1 MSNNA
6 KVATLSA
13 DSHHAI
19 KVRDLTKYYGRP
31 GRGVLAVDHISFD
44 VRRGEVF
51 GFLGPNGAGKT
62 TTQRMLTTLLEPT
75 EGRIV
80 INGHDLAH
88 DTYPVKRQMGLVPE
102 ESNVYTELT
111 AWGNLMFT
119 AQLYR
124 VPRSERAARAR
135 ELLET
140 FGLWEKRDVKV
151 EDFSKGMRRRL
162 SIAMAI
168 IHRPTLL
175 FMDEPTPGLDAQS
188 ARAIRDL
195 IRQLNA
201 EGTTVFLTTHQ
212 IEEANQLCD
221 RVTIIH
227 HGQIAAIDT
236 PEQLKR
242 AFQRVQSVEVAL
254 EPDGGSTGPV
264 LSPSASLGMNS
275 AEGLTGTQ
283 DHGKSLAAL
292 PGVTTPVKMGDKWRL
307 YTEDPSALLP
317 RVMDYARSH
326 DLRVVSLSTLGPS
339 LEDVFL
345 EITGQQVGTVHHGTQ
360 ENAQRRRGMGKRK
373 GGGR

>member
-1 MSNNA
+1 MDNA
-6 KVATLSA
+6 IEVYE
-13 DSHHAI
+13 
-19 KVRDLTKYYGRP
+19 LTKYYGDL
-31 GRGVLAVDHISFD
+31 LAVDHISFE
-44 VRRGEVF
+44 VRRGEIF

-80 INGHDLAH
+80 VHGHDLAR
-88 DTYPVKRQMGLVPE
+88 DPYPVKRQMGLVPE

-111 AWGNLMFT
+111 AWDNLMFT
-119 AQLYR
+119 ATLYR

-151 EDFSKGMRRRL
+151 ENFSKGMRRRL

-168 IHRPTLL
+168 IHKPALL
-175 FMDEPTPGLDAQS
+175 FLDEPTPGLDAQS

-195 IRQLNA
+195 IRRLNA

-221 RVTIIH
+221 RVAIIN
-227 HGQIAAIDT
+227 HGRIAAIDT
-236 PEQLKR
+236 PERLKA
-242 AFQRVQSVEVAL
+242 AFRRVQSVEVAL
-254 EPDGGSTGPV
+254 EPDGQVHGP
-264 LSPSASLGMNS
+264 ALG
-275 AEGLTGTQ
+275 
-283 DHGKSLAAL
+283 AL
-292 PGVTTPVKMGDKWRL
+292 PGVTTAVKMGDKWRL

-317 RVMDYARSH
+317 RVVHYAEEH
-326 DLRVVSLSTLGPS
+326 GLRVVSLSTLGPS

-345 EITGQQVGTVHHGTQ
+345 EITGQRVGAVRHETREGGP
-360 ENAQRRRGMGKRK
+360 RRPGMRGRK
-373 GGGR
+373 GGRR

>member
-1 MSNNA
+1 MNNTIE
-6 KVATLSA
+6 VEN
-13 DSHHAI
+13 
-19 KVRDLTKYYGRP
+19 LTKYYGDL
-31 GRGVLAVDHISFD
+31 LAVDHISFR
-44 VRRGEVF
+44 VRQGEVF

-75 EGRIV
+75 EGRIL

-119 AQLYR
+119 ARLYR
-124 VPRSERAARAR
+124 VSHRERTQRAR
-135 ELLET
+135 ELLRA
-140 FGLWEKRDVKV
+140 FGLEEKREVKV

-168 IHRPTLL
+168 IHKPKLL
-175 FMDEPTPGLDAQS
+175 FLDEPTPGLDAQS

-195 IRQLNA
+195 IRRMNA
-201 EGTTVFLTTHQ
+201 EGTTIFLTTHQ
-212 IEEANQLCD
+212 IEEASQLCD
-221 RVTIIH
+221 RVAIIN

-236 PEQLKR
+236 PERLKR

-254 EPDGGSTGPV
+254 EPSGD
-264 LSPSASLGMNS
+264 A
-275 AEGLTGTQ
+275 
-283 DHGKSLAAL
+283 HGQALADL
-292 PGVTTPVKMGDKWRL
+292 PGVTTQVKRGDKWRL

-317 RVMDYARSH
+317 LVIDYARSK

-345 EITGQQVGTVHHGTQ
+345 EITGQKVGTVRHDAPEGGLRRQ
-360 ENAQRRRGMGKRK
+360 GQKRRRG
-373 GGGR
+373 GRR